1 MGVCICDIIILNR
14 GIKYHMTTAT
24 EVGLLQ
30 AIISEPAANDLRLIY
45 ADWLE
50 ENGQPERA
58 EFIRVQIELASMDWD
73 YERDER
79 DDRKYAHYA
88 ALRGRERELLST
100 MLDTSSNG
108 RRASTMAGY
117 LWAKE
122 VLGRHVAVWP
132 HTFRR
137 GFVAEVTCTLAD
149 WMGKECQRCG
159 GLGALDRGSLKIM
172 PGFCFVCH
180 GTSRVGG
187 HGPAIVKAAPLEVV
201 RLTDVAI
208 APIQLRDGRSVW
220 VLPETELR
228 TLQKLWDVT
237 LTYHN
242 TRQDA
247 LNALSA
253 ALLAWAHQ
261 ENNK

>member
-137 GFVAEVTCTLAD
+137 GFVAEVICTITD
-149 WMGKECQRCG
+149 WMGWEYSACRGQERVSIPCRFC
-159 GLGALDRGSLKIM
+159 LGTPTAG
-172 PGFCFVCH
+172 
-180 GTSRVGG
+180 GG
-187 HGPAIVKAAPLEVV
+187 HGPTIVRAAPIE
-201 RLTDVAI
+201 R
-208 APIQLRDGRSVW
+208 
-220 VLPETELR
+220 
-228 TLQKLWDVT
+228 VT
-237 LTYHN
+237 I
-242 TRQDA
+242 RDA
-247 LNALSA
+247 LYPCYSVLSRYLPPDNPIISEQDSSTALI
-253 ALLAWAHQ
+253 AWARQQIH
-261 ENNK
+261 EHPRRKTHRSRA